1 MNTIITVESAGPD
14 QATIEITQKRFLE
27 STAIRKELDKGAK
40 LLTFHAVEAEK
51 SDRSPGGFDN
61 FEAVLYNYN
70 EHFAINA
77 TGKFSTPDKP
87 KLRRSALQPL
97 PTGFELNEAIRQ
109 ASADPLIQAAI
120 ADGRAQLFP
129 AMPGVIG
136 EPQADGSTRR
146 LIPLVLHP
154 TLAQGMSEIL
164 AVDLGSNT
172 VTRGLASQ
180 PARAEFFQDRIFPV
194 PSRPIPFPIETNNQ
208 EHVWFTIKDAVSN
221 AVIWKML
228 IVRPA
233 ASSGTGDNNGNG
245 SGLELRY
252 VDYKGKR
259 VFHRA
264 HAPIWNVLY
273 ENRILEF
280 RDWTNAESGFDATG
294 TFFKDASGND
304 LPHFIQC
311 TSEPKTVF
319 ESGQDGLFTGV
330 AFFQNADGSWT
341 ISTMMAAGWYRYYM
355 AYTFFAD
362 GTIKPRIGFTTNGTN
377 PHADKLH
384 FHNAY
389 FRFDFD
395 IEGAAND
402 VIEIDQITIHWNP
415 GTQNFEVKHEIQ
427 ALSFEQKL
435 NRVSLTNFGGQTTY
449 RVRDKG
455 IDSKGYRIVAGSH
468 DGSAIADTYDFSKG
482 DIWALKYQANE
493 IDDGVVKL
501 TTPSDAQLDRFV
513 NGEAIDGADV
523 VFWYAVHFSHD
534 PMHTMGEKDFGPNL
548 YAFGAW

>member
-1 MNTIITVESAGPD
+1 
-14 QATIEITQKRFLE
+14 
-27 STAIRKELDKGAK
+27 
-40 LLTFHAVEAEK
+40 
-51 SDRSPGGFDN
+51 
-61 FEAVLYNYN
+61 
-70 EHFAINA
+70 
-77 TGKFSTPDKP
+77 
-87 KLRRSALQPL
+87 
-97 PTGFELNEAIRQ
+97 
-109 ASADPLIQAAI
+109 
-120 ADGRAQLFP
+120 
-129 AMPGVIG
+129 
-136 EPQADGSTRR
+136 
-146 LIPLVLHP
+146 
-154 TLAQGMSEIL
+154 
-164 AVDLGSNT
+164 
-172 VTRGLASQ
+172 
-180 PARAEFFQDRIFPV
+180 
-194 PSRPIPFPIETNNQ
+194 
-208 EHVWFTIKDAVSN
+208 
-221 AVIWKML
+221 
-228 IVRPA
+228 
-233 ASSGTGDNNGNG
+233 
-245 SGLELRY
+245 
-252 VDYKGKR
+252 

-273 ENRILEF
+273 ENRIQQY
-280 RDWTNAESGFDATG
+280 RDWTNQESGFDATG
-294 TFFKDASGND
+294 TLFKDASGND

-311 TSEPKTVF
+311 SLEPKTVF
-319 ESGQDGLFTGV
+319 ESGQDGSFTGV

-402 VIEIDQITIHWNP
+402 VIEVDQIIINWNP